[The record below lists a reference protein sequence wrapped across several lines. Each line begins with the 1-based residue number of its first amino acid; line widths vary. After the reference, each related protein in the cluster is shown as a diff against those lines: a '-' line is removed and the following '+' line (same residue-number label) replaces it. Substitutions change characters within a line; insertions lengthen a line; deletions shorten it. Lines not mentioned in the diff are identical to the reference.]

1 MELKQLTEKMIEIL
15 KVEDTND
22 MSEKLFEVVKN
33 NDIEAYKQFC
43 DLVEN
48 DLSRDWLQMIFQYYH
63 ADRKDKMQDYTP
75 KTVAEF
81 MSLLVGDNVDTII
94 DMCAGSG
101 ALTIQKWNM
110 NNNIKFEL
118 YELDTNVIPFLLFNM
133 EERNIE
139 CTVYNAD
146 ILQQEIINTYKIEKG
161 DKFGIFKEVENEHSF
176 NFKSTI

>member
-33 NDIEAYKQFC
+33 NDIEAYEQFC

-48 DLSRDWLQMIFQYYH
+48 DLSRDWLQMIFQYYQ
-63 ADRKDKMQDYTP
+63 ADRKNKMQDYTP
-75 KTVAEF
+75 KSVAEF
-81 MSLLVGDNVDTII
+81 MSLLAGDNIDTII

-110 NNNIKFEL
+110 NNNLKFEL

-133 EERNIE
+133 AVRNIE
-139 CTVYNAD
+139 CIVYNAD
-146 ILQQEIINTYKIEKG
+146 ILQQEIFHVYKIEKG
-161 DKFGIFKEVENEHSF
+161 DKYGIFKEVDNEHSF
-176 NFKSTI
+176 NIKSTI

>member
-33 NDIEAYKQFC
+33 NDIEAYEQFC

-133 EERNIE
+133 VVRNIE

-146 ILQQEIINTYKIEKG
+146 ILQQEIFNIYKIEKG
-161 DKFGIFKEVENEHSF
+161 DKFGIFKEVENERSI
-176 NFKSTI
+176 NIKSPI

>member
-1 MELKQLTEKMIEIL
+1 MELKQLTEKMIELL
-15 KVEDTND
+15 KVQDTND

-33 NDIEAYKQFC
+33 NDIEAYEQFC

-133 EERNIE
+133 VVRNIE

-146 ILQQEIINTYKIEKG
+146 ILQQEIFNIYKIEKG
-161 DKFGIFKEVENEHSF
+161 DKFGIFKEVENERSI
-176 NFKSTI
+176 NIKSPI

>member
-33 NDIEAYKQFC
+33 NDIEAYEQFC

-75 KTVAEF
+75 KSVAEF
-81 MSLLVGDNVDTII
+81 MSLLVGDNVDTVI

-110 NNNIKFEL
+110 NNNLKFEL

-133 EERNIE
+133 VVRNIE

-146 ILQQEIINTYKIEKG
+146 ILQQEIFAVYKIEKG

-176 NFKSTI
+176 NIKSTI

>member
-133 EERNIE
+133 AVRNIE

-161 DKFGIFKEVENEHSF
+161 DKYGIFKEVDNEHSF
-176 NFKSTI
+176 NIKSTI